1 MLPSKPFKAF
11 CVRFLLFF
19 GLSLIPWP
27 GLPAVCGGY
36 FRAVGQLVFVSA
48 SGPRSLEFAP
58 YEAHDTRI
66 VIINRGL
73 MKPDGSGPVRNLD
86 LDSFDFTWRPV
97 SLLLALILA
106 SPVSWPRR
114 VRALVAGG
122 VCLQVF
128 LLFVLGF
135 AIWEESTDVALV
147 LLSPFWKQVADN
159 IAHVLVGQ
167 LNIAAPFLI
176 WLVVTFRREDF
187 QNFFAGHPVA
197 KKNSPTGGFKS

>member
-1 MLPSKPFKAF
+1 MLPSKPVKTF
-11 CVRFLLFF
+11 CACFLLFF
-19 GLSLIPWP
+19 GLSLVPWP
-27 GLPAVCGGY
+27 GLPAVCGDY
-36 FRAVGQLVFVSA
+36 FRAVGRLVFVSDT
-48 SGPRSLEFAP
+48 GPRSLEFGSL
-58 YEAHDTRI
+58 EDHDTRI

-86 LDSFDFTWRPV
+86 LDSFNFTWRPV

-114 VRALVAGG
+114 MRALVAGG
-122 VCLQVF
+122 VCLQMF

-147 LLSPFWKQVADN
+147 SLSPFWKQAADN
-159 IAHVLVGQ
+159 SAHVLVGQ

-187 QNFFAGHPVA
+187 KDFFAGHPA
-197 KKNSPTGGFKS
+197 ANKNSLDGGLQS